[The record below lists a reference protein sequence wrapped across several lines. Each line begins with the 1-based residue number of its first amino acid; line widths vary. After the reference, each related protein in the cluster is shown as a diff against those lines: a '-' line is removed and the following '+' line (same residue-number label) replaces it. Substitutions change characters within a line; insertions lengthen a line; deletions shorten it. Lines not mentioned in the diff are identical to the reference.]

1 MPYEN
6 NFQVAVTFEIDPMMY
21 EFIRWDY
28 TWFDWF
34 ASFGGV
40 ASLAYSI
47 A

>member
-40 ASLAYSI
+40 ASLAFAI